1 MAQNNSNKFS
11 GINLTPS
18 TSTAT
23 NTVGNSN
30 PSASPLTYTPNLHT
44 DNLAFPLFLQN
55 PPGTLK
61 GGSSNRRYIGWYH
74 KLNTGEYRTGKIPYS
89 NTKQQS
95 TVIEGA
101 SRSNSKNR
109 LYNGTTGYYDYVV
122 GEENRG
128 YIRAKSDQLLI
139 FEDQEEILD
148 SGYNG
153 EAGSQEPGH
162 INYIVGNMIR
172 YFARKR
178 NTQIYQEINSTQ
190 FDNIGTNNPVW
201 DRRSIP
207 WSISSTIQEDS
218 ISENKMNVWLIEAG
232 GLTEV
237 KYQSSPDPSNPT
249 SYINPKQPKFSY
261 NGPDFIWSD
270 GKNGT
275 SPYKL
280 KITNL
285 KRDENLSLE
294 LAKSSATIAVGAQS
308 PQGDGEPWPMFMGWF
323 KNHEGFSNDY
333 DDELALV
340 EPYLIYIDPKDP
352 LSGNAFYRS
361 TTWLLSPQ
369 DWKAFSKY
377 FVCTIDAK
385 VGGFGSNAIS
395 LNGNINPGT
404 FYDKSYPKY
413 SDITPILNR
422 VDLKSGKGY
431 TEKNYSPTSNTKLS
445 NGDEFY
451 IIYSDLQDTNVWRYY
466 YNQTSNS
473 TIFNPSTDR
482 LYFIG
487 QPNSLSANLYKW
499 VPEVFTDNK
508 IKYPIS
514 GVDQNGQIKTT
525 ETQNGGTGEP
535 LFDIRGNYR
544 GYTTSVFTIYQYTGM
559 DKPSNGVDGNPSKYD
574 NFYYF
579 LPPKNTKLFRE
590 DKTPIQLRYEGD
602 IFEVYKDCQA
612 AVKYN
617 TTIFSGKKPSVH
629 TLNSDLN
636 RTTRITNKP
645 LYNEFHFKKYI
656 RENFLDEGFRYLSK
670 IGIPLSS

>member
-1 MAQNNSNKFS
+1 MAQNNSTKFS

-30 PSASPLTYTPNLHT
+30 PSASPSTYTPNLHT

-61 GGSSNRRYIGWYH
+61 GGSENRKYVGWYH

-95 TVIEGA
+95 TVIGGV

-109 LYNGTTGYYDYVV
+109 LYNGTTGYYDYVA
-122 GEENRG
+122 GEESRG

-153 EAGSQEPGH
+153 EAGAQEPGH
-162 INYIVGNMIR
+162 INYIMGNMMR

-207 WSISSTIQEDS
+207 WSISSPIQENS
-218 ISENKMNVWLIEAG
+218 ISENKTNVWLIEAG

-249 SYINPKQPKFSY
+249 SYIQPNKTNFSY
-261 NGPDFIWSD
+261 NGPLYIWSD

-275 SPYKL
+275 SPYKI

-285 KRDENLSLE
+285 KSDKNLSLE
-294 LAKSSATIAVGAQS
+294 RAKSSATVAVGVQT

-323 KNHEGFSNDY
+323 KKHEGFSNDY
-333 DDELALV
+333 DDKLAFV
-340 EPYLIYIDPKDP
+340 EPYLIFIDPFNP
-352 LSGNAFYRS
+352 LSGNAFYS
-361 TTWLLSPQ
+361 SSTWLLSPQ

-377 FVCTIDAK
+377 FVCTLD
-385 VGGFGSNAIS
+385 VGDGFGSNAIS

-413 SDITPILNR
+413 SDTTPIPNR

-431 TEKNYSPTSNTKLS
+431 RPNNSPNSNTKLS

-451 IIYSDLQDTNVWRYY
+451 FIYSDLQSTAIWSEYY
-466 YNQTSNS
+466 QLSKSNFII
-473 TIFNPSTDR
+473 TPSTDR
-482 LYFIG
+482 LYLTG
-487 QPNSLSANLYKW
+487 QPKYQSSTLEKW
-499 VPEVFTDNK
+499 VPEVFTDDK
-508 IKYPIS
+508 IYSPIS
-514 GVDQNGQIKTT
+514 GVDQNGQTKTT
-525 ETQNGGTGEP
+525 ELPNGGKGYP
-535 LFDIRGNYR
+535 LFDRRGNYR
-544 GYTTSVFTIYQYTGM
+544 GYTTSIFTIYQHTGM
-559 DKPSNGVDGNPSKYD
+559 DKPSNGIDGNPSKYD

-579 LPPKNTKLFRE
+579 LPPKNTKLFKE

-612 AVKYN
+612 AVRYE

-629 TLNSDLN
+629 TLNPDLN

-645 LYNEFHFKKYI
+645 LYNEFYFKKYI
-656 RENFLDEGFRYLSK
+656 RENFIEEGFSYLSK
-670 IGIPLSS
+670 IGIPLSF

>member
-30 PSASPLTYTPNLHT
+30 PSASPSTYTPNLHT
-44 DNLAFPLFLQN
+44 DNLAVPLFLQN
-55 PPGTLK
+55 PPGILK
-61 GGSSNRRYIGWYH
+61 GGSENRKYVGWYH

-89 NTKQQS
+89 NTRQQS
-95 TVIEGA
+95 TVIKGV

-109 LYNGTTGYYDYVV
+109 LYNGTTGYYDYVE
-122 GEENRG
+122 GEESRG

-190 FDNIGTNNPVW
+190 FDNIGTNNP
-201 DRRSIP
+201 
-207 WSISSTIQEDS
+207 WSISSPIQEDS

-237 KYQSSPDPSNPT
+237 KYQSSPDPKNPT
-249 SYINPKQPKFSY
+249 SYIKPNQSTFSY
-261 NGPDFIWSD
+261 NGPDYIWSD

-275 SPYKL
+275 SPKRL

-285 KRDENLSLE
+285 KRDKNLSLE
-294 LAKSSATIAVGAQS
+294 RSKSSATIAVGAQS

-333 DDELALV
+333 DDELAFV
-340 EPYLIYIDPKDP
+340 EPYLILIDPKDP

-361 TTWLLSPQ
+361 SAWLLSPQ

-377 FVCTIDAK
+377 FVCTLDAK
-385 VGGFGSNAIS
+385 SGGFGSNAIS

-413 SDITPILNR
+413 SNITPILNR

-431 TEKNYSPTSNTKLS
+431 TLNSSPNSNTKLS

-451 IIYSDLQDTNVWRYY
+451 FIYSGLQFTRIWSLYYQLSQSSNV
-466 YNQTSNS
+466 
-473 TIFNPSTDR
+473 ITDSKKR
-482 LYFIG
+482 GYILG
-487 QPNSLSANLYKW
+487 QPTSLTASLYKW
-499 VPEVFTDNK
+499 VPEVFTDDK

-514 GVDQNGQIKTT
+514 GVDRNGQTKTT

-535 LFDIRGNYR
+535 LFDRRGNYR

-579 LPPKNTKLFRE
+579 LPPKNTKLFKE

-612 AVKYN
+612 AVEYN
-617 TTIFSGKKPSVH
+617 TTIFSGKKPSVP

-645 LYNEFHFKKYI
+645 LYNKLYFQKYI
-656 RENFLDEGFRYLSK
+656 LNTFQEEGFIYLDK
-670 IGIPLSS
+670 IGITPSF